1 MSDNAILPQLGI
13 NAIYIISD
21 VGTPLIIRNYSEKA
35 VFTKDSATVSGFLTA
50 VNIFSESALEIFLSD
65 IGILDQRLFFKF
77 NKEIY
82 YIIAIDEA
90 SFKSLSL
97 QDSRQ
102 FIEEL
107 LWILVNAFSDWYTN
121 AQEQYKLLVLKD
133 KLDEY
138 GTEVDKLIVEGAKG
152 WLESLSTMK
161 KENVT
166 ILSQIGEIK
175 LSSTILKSSGLL
187 DVYILDENGNLV
199 FELNIDDALK
209 KENRSQNIINL
220 NKTISQFGD
229 NALVTSVSDIGF
241 FSSRIY
247 MKNASK
253 KDRVIMLV
261 ANEIIYLQFP
271 IQIIKL
277 IFDDFMVKINNSIS
291 KKIEIGPQ
299 FKFELARL
307 LYQSI
312 EEIEFIVSIAP
323 F

>member
-21 VGTPLIIRNYSEKA
+21 IGTPLIIRNYSDKA

-65 IGILDQRLFFKF
+65 IGILDQRLFFKYQS
-77 NKEIY
+77 EIY

-107 LWILVNAFSDWYTN
+107 LWILVHAFSMWYN
-121 AQEQYKLLVLKD
+121 EAQEKYKLLELKD

-138 GTEVDKLIVEGAKG
+138 ANEVDKLIVEGANG
-152 WLESLSTMK
+152 WLQTLSTLK
-161 KENVT
+161 KENT
-166 ILSQIGEIK
+166 AILSQIAEIK

-187 DVYILDENGNLV
+187 DVYIIQDGNLV
-199 FELNIDDALK
+199 FDLTIDEALK
-209 KENRSQNIINL
+209 KENRSHNIVNL

-247 MKNASK
+247 LKNASEK
-253 KDRVIMLV
+253 ERVIMLV
-261 ANEIIYLQFP
+261 ANELIYLPFP

-277 IFDDFMVKINNSIS
+277 IFDDFIVKINKSIS
-291 KKIEIGPQ
+291 KKIEI
-299 FKFELARL
+299 
-307 LYQSI
+307 
-312 EEIEFIVSIAP
+312 
-323 F
+323 

>member
-1 MSDNAILPQLGI
+1 MSNVSILPQLGI

-21 VGTPLIIRNYSEKA
+21 IGTPLIIRNYSEKA

-65 IGILDQRLFFKF
+65 IGILDQRLFFKYQSD
-77 NKEIY
+77 IY

-107 LWILVNAFSDWYTN
+107 LWILVNAFSEWYGK
-121 AQEQYKLLVLKD
+121 AQDQYKLLELKD

-138 GTEVDKLIVEGAKG
+138 ANEVDKLIVEGATG
-152 WLESLSTMK
+152 WLQTLASMK
-161 KENVT
+161 KENMA
-166 ILSQIGEIK
+166 ILSQIAEIK

-187 DVYILDENGNLV
+187 DVYIIEEGNLV
-199 FELNIDDALK
+199 FDLTIEEGLR
-209 KENRSQNIINL
+209 KENRSMNIVNL

-241 FSSRIY
+241 FSTRIY
-247 MKNASK
+247 LKKASE

-261 ANEIIYLQFP
+261 ANELIYLQFP

-277 IFDDFMVKINNSIS
+277 IFDDFMVQIDKSIS
-291 KKIEIGPQ
+291 KKIEIGLQ

-307 LYQSI
+307 LYHSI